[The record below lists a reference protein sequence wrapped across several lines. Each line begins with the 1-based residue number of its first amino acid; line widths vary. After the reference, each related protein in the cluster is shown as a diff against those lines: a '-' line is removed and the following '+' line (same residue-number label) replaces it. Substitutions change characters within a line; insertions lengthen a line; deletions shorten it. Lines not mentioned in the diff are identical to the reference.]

1 MINMSEEERHF
12 GTCKECKHYVPI
24 DKNDLCAV
32 CTRPLNAGEKQAE
45 WRLSKI
51 GKKAE
56 DD

>member
-12 GTCKECKHYVPI
+12 GTCKECKHYVPV

-32 CTRPLNAGEKQAE
+32 CTRPLNTGERQAE